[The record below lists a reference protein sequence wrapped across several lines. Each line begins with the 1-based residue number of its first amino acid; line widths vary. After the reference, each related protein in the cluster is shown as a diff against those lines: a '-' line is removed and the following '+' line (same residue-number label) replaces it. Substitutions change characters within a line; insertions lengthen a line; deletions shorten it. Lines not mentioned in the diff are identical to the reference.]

1 MSLARK
7 IHSFALWLVDSEKSP
22 RDFIRSSKPE
32 RFTPIEPITT
42 SQKVHGVTLTAHVF
56 YEDFAAQLLN
66 ALEKFPKDTRV
77 LATTPHQKIRAKLED
92 SLTSLGLRHDVRV
105 TPNVGRNFGP
115 LLVEF
120 SGELQKTDSFI
131 HVHSKKSTHSPRIA
145 EEWLQRGADL
155 FLTPSG
161 LQRSFEVLA
170 NHEEIGM
177 IYPDASD
184 LVRGLNFRWG
194 RSRKQMKRMFEF
206 APGFENVKW
215 SGRLLFPAGGMF
227 WVKTNAIR
235 PILEF
240 PWRYDMFPEEKLQID
255 GATQHGIERLIGEL
269 ASARGYGQLTSLS
282 HGQELGK

>member
-1 MSLARK
+1 
-7 IHSFALWLVDSEKSP
+7 
-22 RDFIRSSKPE
+22 
-32 RFTPIEPITT
+32 
-42 SQKVHGVTLTAHVF
+42 VF
-56 YEDFAAQLLN
+56 YEDFAEQLLD

-77 LATTPHQKIRAKLED
+77 LATTPHQNIRAKLED

-131 HVHSKKSTHSPRIA
+131 HVHSKKSIHSLGIA
-145 EEWLQRGADL
+145 EEWLRRGTDL

-161 LQRSFEVLA
+161 LQRSFEVLT
-170 NHEEIGM
+170 NHEEIGI

-184 LVRGLNFRWG
+184 LVRGINFRWG
-194 RSRKQMKRMFEF
+194 RSRKQLKQMFGS
-206 APGFENVKW
+206 APGFEKVKW

-240 PWRYDMFPEEKLQID
+240 TWRYDMFPEENAQID
-255 GATQHGIERLIGEL
+255 GAIQHGIERLIGEV
-269 ASARGYGQLTSLS
+269 ASARGYRQASS
-282 HGQELGK
+282 PSNGQELAKLG